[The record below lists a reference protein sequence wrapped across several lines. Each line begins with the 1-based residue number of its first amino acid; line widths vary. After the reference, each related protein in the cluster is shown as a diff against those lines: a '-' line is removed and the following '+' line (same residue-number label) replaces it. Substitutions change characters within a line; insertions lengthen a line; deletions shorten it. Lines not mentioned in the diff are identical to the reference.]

1 MSKFHVLGVD
11 HLGVACA
18 DLDEGS
24 KFWAE
29 CMGVPCS
36 GKETVAEQ
44 KVTTVFH
51 PMWNG
56 SQVEL
61 LVATAPDSPIAKWM
75 EGNGGKGGIQHVAL
89 RVDNIDAAI
98 EELQEKGVKM
108 IDKKARRG
116 AGGADQAVFRG
127 QNAAARP
134 RYRRQ
139 SVVPGYAVFLQRVR
153 RHALGGD
160 GRGLG
165 LRRGP
170 GQ

>member
-1 MSKFHVLGVD
+1 MKFRVLGVD
-11 HLGVACA
+11 HLCIACGN
-18 DLDEGS
+18 LEEGS
-24 KFWAE
+24 KFWE
-29 CMGVPCS
+29 EMLGVKKT
-36 GKETVAEQ
+36 GEETVASQ
-44 KVTTVFH
+44 RVTTVFH

-116 AGGADQAVFRG
+116 AGGADIAFIH
-127 QNAAARP
+127 P
-134 RYRRQ
+134 K
-139 SVVPGYAVFLQRVR
+139 ST
-153 RHALGGD
+153 GGI
-160 GRGLG
+160 LLEICE
-165 LRRGP
+165 LRDKREAY
-170 GQ
+170 

>member
-98 EELQEKGVKM
+98 EELLEKCVKM

-116 AGGADQAVFRG
+116 AGGADIAFIH
-127 QNAAARP
+127 P
-134 RYRRQ
+134 K
-139 SVVPGYAVFLQRVR
+139 ST
-153 RHALGGD
+153 GGI
-160 GRGLG
+160 LLEICE
-165 LRRGP
+165 LRDKREAY
-170 GQ
+170 